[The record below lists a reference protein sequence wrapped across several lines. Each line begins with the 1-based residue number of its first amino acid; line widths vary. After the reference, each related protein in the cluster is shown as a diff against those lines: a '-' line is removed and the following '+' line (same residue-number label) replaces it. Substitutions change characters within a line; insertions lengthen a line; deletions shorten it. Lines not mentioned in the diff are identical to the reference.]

1 MVVLTADACKR
12 DFDWSAPVFLPVAI
26 DCAAGAVTFA
36 AGGQSVTLRGELFR
50 LRAEGEV
57 AAQWSVEERE
67 FLVLSLDVTAAG
79 EALLHEVR
87 WCAGAWEGADER
99 LVSST
104 GRQDNV
110 LFLRTGGVSFFLSLD
125 FPCSTITEDGIS
137 YPPHEALAAGSRY
150 ACHTLTVG
158 ACRLSGVMAG
168 GYDRAE
174 IEAVSAYIER
184 RFPPRFQRP
193 LFTSAC
199 ITNRM
204 TDCREG
210 AVFYSMYDN
219 PTLALSSKLLEE
231 DVRLMAEI
239 GVEYFQ
245 VFEGIFDWP
254 DERTTGAALRRL
266 VKLGRRLG
274 VRIGD
279 YVNPQGLYCWHYN
292 YDKRDLA
299 RPEWRQRREDGSP
312 GNYCLGCREYVESFR
327 ETLIAHNRTYGEEFI
342 CFDFLDIRPCFA
354 ENHGHPPGD
363 VYQQVRALVEI
374 FQALNALSPDYL
386 VWSNS
391 GNWLEF
397 MPKLVWWNH
406 NVYLTDPHVREYAPG
421 LNFLKFLGDGR
432 REQMVSVHERYFVP
446 YRHFT
451 NCEYYAFPRSRVHD
465 LQAFEY
471 SFLQGLAV
479 TPNICPAET
488 RVFLNRVPSAAREQC
503 IRFMRKWTDFIRAH
517 FDAWQHTARI
527 GDAPGQ
533 GAAEIYAHTAGD
545 HGFVCLVNQ
554 NPYPR
559 TARFTLDGTIGLAGE
574 RFTVHEIYPRECPI
588 AEQPLPF
595 AASGEEIACTVP
607 PHGVRFLE
615 IKPHAGPEGVQVFG
629 LPAQIRRTKGG
640 YRLALRAPQG
650 ETVRL
655 GIALP
660 EGETVSAVAARQTPT
675 VAMYTFP
682 ASAAVVEVC
691 GNVAWLDV
699 TFPREQAPRA
709 LTRWQV
715 DGAEV
720 ELPQLAACGFLGGL
734 LHGAFSEE
742 YEVQLDLRT
751 APSQEIGQLPPAP
764 PAPIAAVPIPFAP
777 RQTFTTE
784 FILPFIEPAHFGC
797 MPDYLHDTVLELP
810 FADPSRV
817 ASISARLQDR
827 PVEVRRYAYPKQ
839 PDWCTYYIELTG
851 QAVAGA
857 QRLAVEVEWAPG

>member
-1 MVVLTADACKR
+1 MTPTIAKT
-12 DFDWSAPVFLPVAI
+12 FDWSTPSFVPVEI
-26 DCAAGAVTFA
+26 DLGADTVSLT
-36 AGGQSVTLRGELFR
+36 AGGESIILHGELFR
-50 LRAEGEV
+50 LRAEGELITE
-57 AAQWSVEERE
+57 WTVEERE
-67 FLVLSLDVTAAG
+67 FLVLSLDLMAAG
-79 EALLHEVR
+79 DAFLHEVR
-87 WCAGAWEGADER
+87 WLTGAWQGMDER

-104 GRQDNV
+104 GLQDNV
-110 LFLRTGGVSFFLSLD
+110 LFLRKGDVSFFLSLD
-125 FPCSTITEDGIS
+125 FPYSRITEAGIS
-137 YPPHEALAAGSRY
+137 YPPHEALPAGSRY
-150 ACHTLTVG
+150 ACHTLTIG
-158 ACRLSGVMAG
+158 ACRLSGVKVG
-168 GYDRAE
+168 EYDRAE

-184 RFPPRFQRP
+184 RFPQRFERP
-193 LFTSAC
+193 LFTSC
-199 ITNRM
+199 GITNRI

-210 AVFYSMYDN
+210 VVFYSMYDN
-219 PTLALSSKLLEE
+219 PTLALDPKLLEE

-245 VFEGIFDWP
+245 VFEGMFDWP
-254 DERTTGAALRRL
+254 DERKTGAALRRL
-266 VKLGRRLG
+266 VKLGKRLG

-279 YVNPQGLYCWHYN
+279 YVNPQGLYCWHFN
-292 YDKRDLA
+292 YDRRDLN
-299 RPEWRQRREDGSP
+299 RPEWQQRRADGSL
-312 GNYCLGCREYVESFR
+312 GNYCLGSREYVDSFR
-327 ETLIAHNRTYGEEFI
+327 ETLVEHNRLYGEEFI
-342 CFDFLDIRPCFA
+342 CFDFLDIQPCYA
-354 ENHGHPPGD
+354 EDHGHPPGD
-363 VYQQVRALVEI
+363 VYQQVRALTEI

-465 LQAFEY
+465 LHEFEY

-488 RVFLNRVPSAAREQC
+488 RVFLNRVPSAAREEC

-517 FDAWQHTARI
+517 FDVWQHTARI
-527 GDAPGQ
+527 GDPPGQ
-533 GAAEIYAHTAGD
+533 GATEIYAHVAGD

-559 TARFTLDGTIGLAGE
+559 AARFTLDGAIGLEGE

-595 AASGEEIACTVP
+595 AAFGQEIACTVP

-615 IKPHAGPEGVQVFG
+615 IKPYAEPAGVQVFG
-629 LPAQIRRTKGG
+629 LPARVRRMKRG
-640 YRLALRAPQG
+640 YRLTLRALQG

-655 GIALP
+655 GIVLP
-660 EGETVSAVAARQTPT
+660 EGETINAVSARQTPT
-675 VAMYTFP
+675 VPLYTFP
-682 ASAAVVEVC
+682 VSATLVENQ

-709 LTRWQV
+709 LTSWHV
-715 DGAEV
+715 DGVEI
-720 ELPQLAACGFLGGL
+720 ELPQQDTCGFLGGL

-742 YEVQLDLRT
+742 YAVQVDLQVM
-751 APSQEIGQLPPAP
+751 PSQETGHLHPALPVPAT
-764 PAPIAAVPIPFAP
+764 AVSVPSAQ

-784 FILPFIEPAHFGC
+784 FILPFIEPAHFGF
-797 MPDYLHDTVLELP
+797 MPDYLNDAVLELP
-810 FADPSRV
+810 FADPARV
-817 ASISARLQDR
+817 ASVSARLNDQ
-827 PVEVRRYAYPKQ
+827 PIEVRRYAYPKR
-839 PDWCTYYIELTG
+839 PEWCTYYLELTG
-851 QAVAGA
+851 QATAGL
-857 QRLAVEVEWAPG
+857 QRLEVAVDWAQ